1 MMVEDM
7 LDLDIQYPD
16 DADGNEAAF
25 DPMSNLPSPAQF
37 THWIAETVGT
47 VPTAMTLR
55 LALLHEAAQLNM
67 KFRGKDYATNV
78 LSFPLEFP
86 EETGIP
92 YIGDIVICPDV
103 VAREAAEQHKPLL
116 AHYAHLTVHGTL
128 HLLGY
133 DHETEDDADEMETLE
148 TQILATLGFP
158 DPYQPTE
165 E

>member
-1 MMVEDM
+1 M

-16 DADGNEAAF
+16 SEGGDEGVY
-25 DPMSNLPSPAQF
+25 DPSSELPSPEQF
-37 THWIAETVGT
+37 TRWVAETVGAA
-47 VPTAMTLR
+47 PTAMTLR
-55 LALLHEAAQLNM
+55 LAHLHEAAQLNM

-116 AHYAHLTVHGTL
+116 AHYAHLTVHGVL

-133 DHETEDDADEMETLE
+133 DHENEDDADEMETLE

-158 DPYQPTE
+158 DPYQPIE
-165 E
+165 ALP

>member
-1 MMVEDM
+1 M

-16 DADGNEAAF
+16 NADHSEGTF
-25 DPMSNLPSPAQF
+25 DPASGLPSPEQF
-37 THWIAETVGT
+37 TQWVREAVGD

-55 LALLHEAAQLNM
+55 LAHVHEAAQLNM

-92 YIGDIVICPDV
+92 YIGDIVICPEV
-103 VAREAAEQHKPLL
+103 VAREASEQHKPLL

-133 DHETEDDADEMETLE
+133 DHETESEASEMETLE
-148 TQILATLGFP
+148 TQILATLGYP
-158 DPYQPTE
+158 DPYHPRAPL
-165 E
+165 

>member
-1 MMVEDM
+1 M

-16 DADGNEAAF
+16 SLAVDDASG
-25 DPMSNLPSPAQF
+25 LPTPEQF
-37 THWIAETVGT
+37 TRWVTQAVGP

-55 LALLHEAAQLNM
+55 LAHQDEAAQLNQQY
-67 KFRGKDYATNV
+67 RGKAYATNV

-86 EETGIP
+86 AETGIP
-92 YIGDIVICPDV
+92 YIGDIVICPEV
-103 VAREAAEQHKPLL
+103 VAREATEQHKPLE
-116 AHYAHLTVHGTL
+116 AHYAHLTVHGVL

-133 DHETEDDADEMETLE
+133 DHEMDSDAVEMETLE

-158 DPYQPTE
+158 DPYQPIE

>member
-1 MMVEDM
+1 M

-16 DADGNEAAF
+16 DADGSEGVF
-25 DPMSNLPSPAQF
+25 DVSSSLPSPEQF
-37 THWIAETVGT
+37 TRWVAEAVGK

-55 LALLHEAAQLNM
+55 LAHLHEAAQLNM

-92 YIGDIVICPDV
+92 YIGDIVICPEV
-103 VAREAAEQHKPLL
+103 VAREAVEQGKPLL

-133 DHETEDDADEMETLE
+133 DHENEDDADEMETLE

-158 DPYQPTE
+158 DPYQPIE
-165 E
+165 ETLD

>member
-1 MMVEDM
+1 M

-16 DADGNEAAF
+16 SEGGDEGVY
-25 DPMSNLPSPAQF
+25 DPSSELPSPEQF
-37 THWIAETVGT
+37 TRWVAETVGAA
-47 VPTAMTLR
+47 PTAMTLR
-55 LALLHEAAQLNM
+55 LAHLHEAAQLNM

-116 AHYAHLTVHGTL
+116 AHYAHLTVHGVL

-133 DHETEDDADEMETLE
+133 DHENESDADEMETLE

-158 DPYQPTE
+158 DPYQPIE
-165 E
+165 ALP

>member
-1 MMVEDM
+1 M

-16 DADGNEAAF
+16 AIDGSEGIF
-25 DPMSNLPSPAQF
+25 DLASGLPSPEQF
-37 THWIAETVGT
+37 TRWVAETVGS

-55 LALLHEAAQLNM
+55 LAHLHEAAQLNM

-92 YIGDIVICPDV
+92 YIGDIVICPEV
-103 VAREAAEQHKPLL
+103 VAREAVEQGKPML

-133 DHETEDDADEMETLE
+133 DHENDDDALEMETLE

-158 DPYQPTE
+158 DPYQPIE
-165 E
+165 ESLD

>member
-1 MMVEDM
+1 M

-16 DADGNEAAF
+16 TADGREGAF
-25 DPMSNLPSPAQF
+25 DAASGLPSPEQF
-37 THWIAETVGT
+37 TRWVAETVGN

-55 LALLHEAAQLNM
+55 LAHLHEAAQLNM

-92 YIGDIVICPDV
+92 YIGDMVICPEV

-133 DHETEDDADEMETLE
+133 DHENDDDALEMETLE

-158 DPYQPTE
+158 DPYQPIE
-165 E
+165 ESLD

>member
-1 MMVEDM
+1 MIHM

-16 DADGNEAAF
+16 DVYDAA
-25 DPMSNLPSPAQF
+25 SGLPDPAQF
-37 THWIAETVGT
+37 TRWVTQAVGL

-55 LALLHEAAQLNM
+55 LAHLGEAAQLNQQY
-67 KFRGKDYATNV
+67 RGKAYATNV

-92 YIGDIVICPDV
+92 YIGDIVICPEV
-103 VAREAAEQHKPLL
+103 VAREATEQHKPLE
-116 AHYAHLTVHGTL
+116 AHYAHLTVHGVL

-133 DHETEDDADEMETLE
+133 DHEIDSDAVEMETLE
-148 TQILATLGFP
+148 TQILATLGFL
-158 DPYQPTE
+158 DPYQPIE

>member
-1 MMVEDM
+1 M

-16 DADGNEAAF
+16 NDDHSEGMFTPASG
-25 DPMSNLPSPAQF
+25 LPSPEQF
-37 THWIAETVGT
+37 TRWAAETVGA

-55 LALLHEAAQLNM
+55 LAHLHEAAQLNM

-92 YIGDIVICPDV
+92 YIGDIVICPEV
-103 VAREAAEQHKPLL
+103 VAREALEQHKPLL
-116 AHYAHLTVHGTL
+116 AHYAHLTVHGVL

-133 DHETEDDADEMETLE
+133 DHENEDDADEMETLE

-158 DPYQPTE
+158 DPYQPIETLP
-165 E
+165 

>member
-1 MMVEDM
+1 M

-16 DADGNEAAF
+16 AADGSEGVFELA
-25 DPMSNLPSPAQF
+25 SGLPSPEQF
-37 THWIAETVGT
+37 TRWVAETVGS

-55 LALLHEAAQLNM
+55 LAHLHEAAQLNM

-92 YIGDIVICPDV
+92 YIGDIVICPEV
-103 VAREAAEQHKPLL
+103 VAREAGEQGKPLL

-133 DHETEDDADEMETLE
+133 DHENDDDALEMETLE
-148 TQILATLGFP
+148 TQILATLGFSN
-158 DPYQPTE
+158 PYQPIE
-165 E
+165 ESLD

>member
-1 MMVEDM
+1 M

-16 DADGNEAAF
+16 DENGHEGEY
-25 DPMSNLPSPAQF
+25 DPTGSLPSPEQF
-37 THWIAETVGT
+37 TRWVAEAVGS

-55 LALLHEAAQLNM
+55 LAHLHEAAQLNM

-92 YIGDIVICPDV
+92 YIGDIVICPEV
-103 VAREAAEQHKPLL
+103 VAREAAEQNKPLP

-133 DHETEDDADEMETLE
+133 DHETEDEAFEMETLE

-158 DPYQPTE
+158 DPYQTIE
-165 E
+165 ETQD

>member
-1 MMVEDM
+1 MNM

-16 DADGNEAAF
+16 DEHGHEGAF
-25 DPMSNLPSPAQF
+25 DVASGLPSPEQF
-37 THWIAETVGT
+37 TRWVAETVGS

-55 LALLHEAAQLNM
+55 LAHLHEAAQLNM
-67 KFRGKDYATNV
+67 KFRGKNYATNV

-92 YIGDIVICPDV
+92 YIGDIVICPVV
-103 VAREAAEQHKPLL
+103 VAREAAEQGKPLL

-133 DHETEDDADEMETLE
+133 DHENDDDALEMETLE
-148 TQILATLGFP
+148 TQILATLGYP
-158 DPYQPTE
+158 DPYQPIE
-165 E
+165 ELP

>member
-1 MMVEDM
+1 M

-16 DADGNEAAF
+16 NDNHSEGAF
-25 DPMSNLPSPAQF
+25 DPASGLPSPEQF
-37 THWIAETVGT
+37 TRWVAETVGA

-55 LALLHEAAQLNM
+55 LAHLHEAAQLNM

-78 LSFPLEFP
+78 LSFPLVFP

-92 YIGDIVICPDV
+92 YIGDIVICPEV
-103 VAREAAEQHKPLL
+103 VAREASEQHKPVL
-116 AHYAHLTVHGTL
+116 AHYAHLTVHGVL

-133 DHETEDDADEMETLE
+133 DHENEDDADEMETLE

-158 DPYQPTE
+158 DPYQPIETLP
-165 E
+165 

>member
-1 MMVEDM
+1 MNM

-16 DADGNEAAF
+16 AADGSEGVF
-25 DPMSNLPSPAQF
+25 DLASGLPPPEQF
-37 THWIAETVGT
+37 TRWVAETVGA

-55 LALLHEAAQLNM
+55 LAPLHEAAQLNM

-103 VAREAAEQHKPLL
+103 VAREATEQGKPLL

-133 DHETEDDADEMETLE
+133 DHENDDDALEMETLE

-158 DPYQPTE
+158 DPYQPIE
-165 E
+165 ETLD